1 MSTIPTSPVSLGHLV
16 VLFKPSKDGWAC
28 NLVGLIP
35 STSHQR
41 AAQLLAAAEA
51 LPCCPRCP
59 HFNCR
64 PLPHRRTH
72 DPAARCTAAGIA
84 QAAVLICG
92 WDGWSALRLLPAHA
106 LHSRTTA
113 EYFAPVTPLLPAV
126 GVALFTFNNVSTT
139 CYDSA
144 QQLRAD
150 TGGSSGGG
158 GGTPGWVWAVV
169 GTVAGLLAV
178 AVAAG
183 AVYLRRSK
191 RQQAQREPSVDD
203 DKDKASSL
211 CELGSAPASLASG
224 ALAASPDPR
233 PAAGPHSGSQ
243 EARLAGHPSGSG
255 EMASTWMRTR

>member
-1 MSTIPTSPVSLGHLV
+1 MTS
-16 VLFKPSKDGWAC
+16 
-28 NLVGLIP
+28 
-35 STSHQR
+35 
-41 AAQLLAAAEA
+41 
-51 LPCCPRCP
+51 
-59 HFNCR
+59 
-64 PLPHRRTH
+64 
-72 DPAARCTAAGIA
+72 
-84 QAAVLICG
+84 
-92 WDGWSALRLLPAHA
+92 
-106 LHSRTTA
+106 
-113 EYFAPVTPLLPAV
+113 LLPAV
-126 GVALFTFNNVSTT
+126 GVAFFTFNNVSTT

-150 TGGSSGGG
+150 TSSGSGG

-178 AVAAG
+178 AVVAG

-224 ALAASPDPR
+224 ALPASPDLR

-243 EARLAGHPSGSG
+243 EVRLASHTSGSG